1 MGDLILLLA
10 TIAVAMIN
18 MVLSFL
24 AGLHKSE
31 DGSGL
36 DLMLTEMNPLKH
48 LELLRP
54 SKYLPRGRRYLYAA
68 WVRSFS

>member
-1 MGDLILLLA
+1 
-10 TIAVAMIN
+10 MIN
-18 MVLSFL
+18 MVFSFL
-24 AGLHKSE
+24 AGLYKSE

-54 SKYLPRGRRYLYAA
+54 SKFLPRGRRYLYASWA
-68 WVRSFS
+68 TAIVQVILMILLIISGTF